1 MRWRGAHGVR
11 DSLVAGFVHWIAER
25 GSPSI
30 LALGGNHSQ
39 EADLVLSTLVRSI
52 LVAVEWVGQ
61 FLPGEKSLPARA
73 LGPSAQLSHPLG
85 SFLLCIHTALTQ
97 VLLPTHIQ
105 PRFTESH
112 HPYLKISLV
121 FCPKEGP
128 LKPRVMSMFVCF
140 PDPIF
145 PSLTT
150 LRLPFCLIVE
160 RLGSLCTRTYLLI
173 CLLYTSVTAFFI
185 L

>member
-1 MRWRGAHGVR
+1 M
-11 DSLVAGFVHWIAER
+11 
-25 GSPSI
+25 
-30 LALGGNHSQ
+30 
-39 EADLVLSTLVRSI
+39 
-52 LVAVEWVGQ
+52 GQ
-61 FLPGEKSLPARA
+61 FLLGEKNLSARA

-97 VLLPTHIQ
+97 VLLPIRIQ
-105 PRFTESH
+105 PKFTEGH

-140 PDPIF
+140 PGPIF

-160 RLGSLCTRTYLLI
+160 LLGSLCTRTCLLI
-173 CLLYTSVTAFFI
+173 CLLIYLSDCFPCSLEDLHKLLTLLFKVPKPMCFARKHMPF
-185 L
+185 LAME

>member
-1 MRWRGAHGVR
+1 M
-11 DSLVAGFVHWIAER
+11 
-25 GSPSI
+25 
-30 LALGGNHSQ
+30 
-39 EADLVLSTLVRSI
+39 VLSTLVRNVS
-52 LVAVEWVGQ
+52 VALKWVGQ

-73 LGPSAQLSHPLG
+73 LGPRAQLSHPLG
-85 SFLLCIHTALTQ
+85 SFLLCIHMALTQ
-97 VLLPTHIQ
+97 VLLPIRIQ
-105 PRFTESH
+105 PKFTEGH

-128 LKPRVMSMFVCF
+128 LKPGAMSTFICF

-160 RLGSLCTRTYLLI
+160 LLGSLCTRTCLLI
-173 CLLYTSVTAFFI
+173 CLLIYLSDCFSRSLEDLHKLLTLLSKVPKPVCFARKHMPF
-185 L
+185 LAMG

>member
-1 MRWRGAHGVR
+1 M
-11 DSLVAGFVHWIAER
+11 
-25 GSPSI
+25 
-30 LALGGNHSQ
+30 
-39 EADLVLSTLVRSI
+39 
-52 LVAVEWVGQ
+52 GQ
-61 FLPGEKSLPARA
+61 FLLGEKNLSARA
-73 LGPSAQLSHPLG
+73 LEPSAQLSHPLG

-97 VLLPTHIQ
+97 VLLPIHIQ
-105 PRFTESH
+105 PKFTEGH

-121 FCPKEGP
+121 FCPREGP

-160 RLGSLCTRTYLLI
+160 LLGSLCTRTCLLI
-173 CLLYTSVTAFFI
+173 CLLIYLSDRFPCSLEDLHKLLTLLFKVPKPVCFACKHMPF
-185 L
+185 LAME